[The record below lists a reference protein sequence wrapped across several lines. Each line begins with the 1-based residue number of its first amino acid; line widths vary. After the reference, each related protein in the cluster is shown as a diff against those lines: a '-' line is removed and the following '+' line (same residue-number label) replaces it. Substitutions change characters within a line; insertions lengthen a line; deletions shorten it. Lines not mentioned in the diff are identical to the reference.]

1 MAVSSNNS
9 WVDSYLEALVRQSL
23 LCSVRLHPFSCPA
36 FLSEAWFVYIQEMAG
51 NLASSEHHLTSSR
64 GVSCV
69 QLSYGLSSEYSKSPA
84 AEKTDSEKVDAD
96 RQLYAK
102 YYVSQIMQMGEEGI
116 RDAWNKASAD
126 PMSWPCVAP

>member
-1 MAVSSNNS
+1 MRKVCHS
-9 WVDSYLEALVRQSL
+9 
-23 LCSVRLHPFSCPA
+23 
-36 FLSEAWFVYIQEMAG
+36 
-51 NLASSEHHLTSSR
+51 T
-64 GVSCV
+64 

-116 RDAWNKASAD
+116 RDAWSKVIVIDLRVCQPLCILGVLARLSC
-126 PMSWPCVAP
+126 PSGC

>member
-1 MAVSSNNS
+1 M
-9 WVDSYLEALVRQSL
+9 
-23 LCSVRLHPFSCPA
+23 
-36 FLSEAWFVYIQEMAG
+36 
-51 NLASSEHHLTSSR
+51 
-64 GVSCV
+64 SCV

-116 RDAWNKASAD
+116 RDAWNKACVSASLSFSTM
-126 PMSWPCVAP
+126 P

>member
-1 MAVSSNNS
+1 M
-9 WVDSYLEALVRQSL
+9 
-23 LCSVRLHPFSCPA
+23 
-36 FLSEAWFVYIQEMAG
+36 
-51 NLASSEHHLTSSR
+51 
-64 GVSCV
+64 

-116 RDAWNKASAD
+116 RDSWSKASRQPH
-126 PMSWPCVAP
+126 PMILYITPRSRAWD

>member
-1 MAVSSNNS
+1 M
-9 WVDSYLEALVRQSL
+9 
-23 LCSVRLHPFSCPA
+23 
-36 FLSEAWFVYIQEMAG
+36 
-51 NLASSEHHLTSSR
+51 
-64 GVSCV
+64 

-116 RDAWNKASAD
+116 RDAWNKAIAR
-126 PMSWPCVAP
+126 PISWLWTTPWASYACSKPQRSQEVAVFWNGANSSSLPAVPLTPGAEQAC

>member
-1 MAVSSNNS
+1 MLWCIVC
-9 WVDSYLEALVRQSL
+9 SL
-23 LCSVRLHPFSCPA
+23 SQITHS
-36 FLSEAWFVYIQEMAG
+36 
-51 NLASSEHHLTSSR
+51 
-64 GVSCV
+64 VSCV

-116 RDAWNKASAD
+116 RDAWSKAITNSLLC
-126 PMSWPCVAP
+126 SVQLSEHLVQVAHPSG